1 MNKLDSTWRRLVKA
15 ARTAPRPASMEAPYG
30 FATRVVARW
39 QAAPAPSLLGV
50 WEVLSL
56 RVLAFGCA
64 ATVISLVT
72 GYGVIREELVETPSV
87 TETVVQMADTQIEM
101 VLLP

>member
-15 ARTAPRPASMEAPYG
+15 ACTAPRPAAMEAPYG

-39 QAAPAPSLLGV
+39 QAAPVPSLLGV
-50 WEVLSL
+50 WEFLSL

-64 ATVISLVT
+64 AMVISLVT

-87 TETVVQMADTQIEM
+87 TEAVVQMADTQIEM
-101 VLLP
+101 VMLP